1 MKNIHTGSFSG
12 RRLAKG
18 LTLIELMIAM
28 LLGLLVVGA
37 AIAIFLSNRQA
48 FRATENLG
56 RVQETARVG
65 FEMMVRDIRDSG
77 GNACDFTTPV
87 GNVINGAAVN
97 WFTNWAQPVL
107 GFENGTMPGGN
118 LAGTDAIQVLSGGP
132 GEATVV
138 SHAAGSQTF
147 TMGPAPAHGFVTGD
161 NVIVCN
167 MLQTSIF
174 RVSNA
179 TATTVRHQ
187 MAGGNCSNTLGI
199 LPSACAGLPYTYT
212 RNSIMSPL
220 IASRWYIAA
229 NPRGGNSLYRNS
241 GTAVEEIAEGVDNMQ
256 IVYLEDT
263 AVNTSVYAAANAV
276 ANWGRVRGARI
287 IMTLVSQDRVGT
299 DGNPLTRTVV
309 YSVSIRN
316 RNL

>member
-1 MKNIHTGSFSG
+1 MKKNDTGSFNG
-12 RRLAKG
+12 YRLAKG

-28 LLGLLVVGA
+28 VLGLLVVGA

-65 FEMMVRDIRDSG
+65 FEVMVRDIRDSF

-87 GNVINGAAVN
+87 GNVITGAGAN
-97 WFTNWAQPVL
+97 WFTNWAQPVF
-107 GFENGTMPGGN
+107 GFENGALAGS

-138 SHAAGSQTF
+138 SHNPGSRTF
-147 TMGPAPAHGFVTGD
+147 TMAAAPPHGFVAG
-161 NVIVCN
+161 NAVMVCDL
-167 MLQTSIF
+167 LQTSIF
-174 RVSNA
+174 RVSSV
-179 TATTVRHQ
+179 TGTTVRHL
-187 MAGGNCSNTLGI
+187 MAGGNCSDNLGV
-199 LPSACAGLPYTYT
+199 LPAVCAGLPYTYG
-212 RNSIMSPL
+212 RNSVMSPL
-220 IASRWYIAA
+220 IASQWFVGA
-229 NPRGGNSLYRNS
+229 NGRGGNSLFRHN
-241 GTAVEEIAEGVDNMQ
+241 GVAPEEIAEDVSNMQ

-263 AVNTSVYAAANAV
+263 AVNVSVYAAADTV
-276 ANWGRVRGARI
+276 ADWGRVRGARI
-287 IMTLVSQDRVGT
+287 IMTLVSPDAVGT
-299 DGNPLTRTVV
+299 DGNPLTRDIV

>member
-1 MKNIHTGSFSG
+1 MKKNDTGSFNG
-12 RRLAKG
+12 YRLAKG

-28 LLGLLVVGA
+28 VLGLLVVGA

-65 FEMMVRDIRDSG
+65 FEMMARDIRDSG

-87 GNVINGAAVN
+87 GNVINSAAVN
-97 WFTNWAQPVL
+97 WFTNWDQPVF
-107 GFENGTMPGGN
+107 GFDNGGMPTS

-138 SHAAGSQTF
+138 SHNAGLERF
-147 TMGPAPAHGFVTGD
+147 TMGAAPAHGFVTG
-161 NVIVCN
+161 NHVIVCN

-174 RVSNA
+174 RVSST
-179 TATTVRHQ
+179 TASTVRHQ

-199 LPSACAGLPYTYT
+199 LPSVCAGLPYTYT

-220 IASRWYIAA
+220 IASRWYVAA
-229 NPRGGNSLYRNS
+229 NGRGGNSLFRHN
-241 GTAVEEIAEGVDNMQ
+241 GAAPEEIAEGVDNMQ

-263 AVNTSVYAAANAV
+263 ALNTSVYAAADAV

-287 IMTLVSQDRVGT
+287 FMTLVSQDRVGT
-299 DGNPLTRTVV
+299 DGNPLTRTIV